1 MRKRQQLSSTK
12 YLPHKL
18 SVIVTVGGE
27 VALQSLNG
35 ANLITAALSAAYQ
48 FCRETSLSNRLYVA
62 SKDSE
67 ALRVATKDVSID
79 YLELNC
85 DPCNPSELARV
96 IEPLEFEMVAIHDA
110 QRPLTRSAQ
119 FHRTLEGLFGCDAVR
134 PTMAFTETLKVVNE
148 SSELSYTI
156 DRTKVRRI
164 SSPEIIRRT
173 VIDFGGAESTWSLP
187 LIKEARLSE
196 VEADP
201 ESVRINSAD
210 EVTLMEAFL
219 HWQQK
224 IAK

>member
-1 MRKRQQLSSTK
+1 
-12 YLPHKL
+12 LPHKL
-18 SVIVTVGGE
+18 SVIVTVGGP

-35 ANLITAALSAAYQ
+35 ANLITAALTSAYQ

-62 SKDSE
+62 TKDTQ
-67 ALRVATKDVSID
+67 ALRDATKELSID
-79 YLELNC
+79 FLELQC
-85 DPCNPSELARV
+85 DPCNPSDLARA

-134 PTMAFTETLKVVNE
+134 PTMAFTETLKAVNK
-148 SSELSYTI
+148 SSELTHTI

-173 VIDFGGAESTWSLP
+173 VIDFADVESTWSLP
-187 LIKEARLSE
+187 LTKEARLSE

>member
-1 MRKRQQLSSTK
+1 M
-12 YLPHKL
+12 PHKL
-18 SVIVTVGGE
+18 SVIVTVGGP

-35 ANLITAALSAAYQ
+35 ANLIAAALTSAYQ
-48 FCRETSLSNRLYVA
+48 FSRETSLSNRLYVA
-62 SKDSE
+62 TKDID
-67 ALRVATKDVSID
+67 ALRNATRDLSID
-79 YLELNC
+79 FLELQC
-85 DPCNPSELARV
+85 DPTKPGDLARAL
-96 IEPLEFEMVAIHDA
+96 EPLEFEMVAIHDA

-134 PTMAFTETLKVVNE
+134 PTMAFTETLKAVNE
-148 SSELSYTI
+148 SSELTHTI

-173 VIDFGGAESTWSLP
+173 VIDFGGNENTWTLP
-187 LIKEARLSE
+187 LTKEARLSE

>member
-1 MRKRQQLSSTK
+1 M
-12 YLPHKL
+12 PHKL
-18 SVIVTVGGE
+18 SVIVTVGGP

-35 ANLITAALSAAYQ
+35 ANLITAALTSAYQ
-48 FCRETSLSNRLYVA
+48 FSRETSLSNRLYVA
-62 SKDSE
+62 TKDID
-67 ALRVATKDVSID
+67 ALRNATRDLSID
-79 YLELNC
+79 FLELQC
-85 DPCNPSELARV
+85 DPTKPGDLARAL
-96 IEPLEFEMVAIHDA
+96 EPLEFEMVAIHDA

-134 PTMAFTETLKVVNE
+134 PTMAFTETLKAVND
-148 SSELSYTI
+148 SSELTHTI

-173 VIDFGGAESTWSLP
+173 VIDFGGNESTWTLP
-187 LIKEARLSE
+187 LTKEARLSE

>member
-1 MRKRQQLSSTK
+1 M
-12 YLPHKL
+12 PHKL
-18 SVIVTVGGE
+18 SVIVTVGGP

-35 ANLITAALSAAYQ
+35 ANLITAALTSAYQ
-48 FCRETSLSNRLYVA
+48 FSRETSLSNRLYVA
-62 SKDSE
+62 TKDID
-67 ALRVATKDVSID
+67 ALRNATRDLSID
-79 YLELNC
+79 FLELQC
-85 DPCNPSELARV
+85 DPTKPGDLAKA

-134 PTMAFTETLKVVNE
+134 PTMAFTETLKAVNE
-148 SSELSYTI
+148 SSELTHTI
-156 DRTKVRRI
+156 DRTTVRRI

-173 VIDFGGAESTWSLP
+173 VIDFGGSESTWTLP
-187 LIKEARLSE
+187 LTKEARLSE

>member
-1 MRKRQQLSSTK
+1 M
-12 YLPHKL
+12 PHKL
-18 SVIVTVGGE
+18 SVIVTVGGP

-35 ANLITAALSAAYQ
+35 ANLITAALTSAYQ
-48 FCRETSLSNRLYVA
+48 FSRETSLSNRLYVA
-62 SKDSE
+62 TKDID
-67 ALRVATKDVSID
+67 ALRNATRDLSID
-79 YLELNC
+79 FLELQC
-85 DPCNPSELARV
+85 DPTKPGELARAL
-96 IEPLEFEMVAIHDA
+96 EPLEFEMVAIHDA

-134 PTMAFTETLKVVNE
+134 PTMAFTETLKAVNE
-148 SSELSYTI
+148 SSELTHTI

-173 VIDFGGAESTWSLP
+173 VIDFGGSESTWSLP
-187 LIKEARLSE
+187 LTKEARLSE
-196 VEADP
+196 VESDP